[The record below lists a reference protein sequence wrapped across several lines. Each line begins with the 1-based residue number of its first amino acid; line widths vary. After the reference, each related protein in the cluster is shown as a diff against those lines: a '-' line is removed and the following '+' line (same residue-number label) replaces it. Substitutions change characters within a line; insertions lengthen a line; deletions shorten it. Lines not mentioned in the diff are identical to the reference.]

1 MYNIL
6 YINHLSGLIGA
17 ERSLLT
23 LLQEIDASRFNPV
36 IVCPFEG
43 PLVEKIRK
51 LGYSVEIIPMRWWVS
66 NKSDFCHLLYGLR
79 FRVITVFRILK
90 IIKRYHIDLVH
101 TNSIVVIEGAIA
113 AKIARIP
120 HIWHIRELLDDDPYF
135 KFVLGTKS
143 VFRLVSFFSTR
154 IICISNAVKK
164 KIAEYCSTDKTVII
178 YNGVSLSEFKSSI
191 QGEVFRK
198 RFKIN
203 SSTLLVGI
211 VGIVI
216 RRKGHKDFIRAAAE
230 VRQVISNVK
239 FVIVGS
245 VDKQYLAE
253 LKNLVVELNLEKD
266 IIFTGFQKNIP
277 AVMRT
282 IDLLVVPSWAEPFG
296 RVIIEAMAAE
306 KPVIAANTGGPPEI
320 IVNGKTGLLIPPKNP
335 TTLAKAIVTLLQNP
349 EKAKTMGKMGYLR
362 VKEKFSAELYVK
374 NIENVYLNM
383 LK

>member
-6 YINHLSGLIGA
+6 YISHLSGLRGA
-17 ERSLLT
+17 EQSLLT

-36 IVCPFEG
+36 IVCPSEG
-43 PLVEKIRK
+43 LLVEKIRK
-51 LGYSVEIIPMRWWVS
+51 LGYPVEIISMKWWIS
-66 NKSDFCHLLYGLR
+66 NRTDFCHLLYRLP
-79 FRVITVFRILK
+79 FHIIAVFRILK

-101 TNSIVVIEGAIA
+101 TNPIVVIEGAIA

-120 HIWHIRELLDDDPYF
+120 HIWHIRELLDDDPYL
-135 KFVLGTKS
+135 KFVFGTKS
-143 VFRLVSFFSTR
+143 VFRLVSFFSTS

-164 KIAEYCSTDKTVII
+164 EIAKYCSTDKTVII

-191 QGEVFRK
+191 QGKIFRK

-211 VGIVI
+211 VGSLI

-230 VRQVISNVK
+230 VRQVIPNVK

-245 VDKQYLAE
+245 ANKQYLAE
-253 LKNLVVELNLEKD
+253 LKNLVVELNQEKN
-266 IIFTGFQKNIP
+266 IVFTGFQKNIP
-277 AVMRT
+277 AIMKT
-282 IDLLVVPSWAEPFG
+282 IDLLVVSSWAEPFG

-306 KPVIAANTGGPPEI
+306 KPVIATNAGGSPEI
-320 IVNGKTGLLIPPKNP
+320 IVDGKTGLLIPPKNP
-335 TTLAKAIVTLLQNP
+335 TALAKVIIILLQNP

-362 VKEKFSAELYVK
+362 VQEKFSAELYVR
-374 NIENVYLNM
+374 NIENVYLDM